1 MYKFNLGEKVFAF
14 NKKEIYNVI
23 SITLTRNDDKDQITY
38 TLYDKINNQML
49 ENVPEFYISSTR
61 KLENLSKDELM
72 DLIIFYHNYKDKNS
86 INDIEIL
93 INSDWIE
100 YNRNKNNSLSEQESE
115 ILKKIMEE

>member
-93 INSDWIE
+93 INTDWIE
-100 YNRNKNNSLSEQESE
+100 YNRNKNNRLSEQESE

>member
-23 SITLTRNDDKDQITY
+23 SITLTRNNDKDQITY
-38 TLYDKINNQML
+38 TLYDKLNNQML
-49 ENVPEFYISSTR
+49 ENVPEFYIRSTR
-61 KLENLSKDELM
+61 KLENLTKDELI

-86 INDIEIL
+86 INDIEL
-93 INSDWIE
+93 LLNTDWLE
-100 YNRNKNNSLSEQESE
+100 YNRNKNNRLSDQESE

>member
-23 SITLTRNDDKDQITY
+23 SITLTRNDDKDEITY
-38 TLYDKINNQML
+38 TLYDKINNKML
-49 ENVPEFYISSTR
+49 ENVPEFYIRSTR

-100 YNRNKNNSLSEQESE
+100 YNRNKNNRLSEQESE

>member
-23 SITLTRNDDKDQITY
+23 SITLTRNNDKDQITY
-38 TLYDKINNQML
+38 TLYDKLNNQML
-49 ENVPEFYISSTR
+49 ENVPEFYIRSIR
-61 KLENLSKDELM
+61 KLENLTKDELI

-86 INDIEIL
+86 INDIEL
-93 INSDWIE
+93 LLNTDWLE
-100 YNRNKNNSLSEQESE
+100 YNRNKNNRLSVQESE

>member
-49 ENVPEFYISSTR
+49 ENVPEFYIRSTR
-61 KLENLSKDELM
+61 KLENLSKDELI
-72 DLIIFYHNYKDKNS
+72 DLIIF
-86 INDIEIL
+86 
-93 INSDWIE
+93 
-100 YNRNKNNSLSEQESE
+100 LS
-115 ILKKIMEE
+115 